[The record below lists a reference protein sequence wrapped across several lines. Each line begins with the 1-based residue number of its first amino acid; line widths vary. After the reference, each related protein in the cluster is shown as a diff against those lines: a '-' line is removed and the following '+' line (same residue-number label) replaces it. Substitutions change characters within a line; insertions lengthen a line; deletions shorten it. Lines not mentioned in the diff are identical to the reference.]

1 MLKNSPC
8 TYRCDYALT
17 SPVADRAE
25 KQVAQSKREAGT
37 GVTVYFCP
45 PFIQKSTQTMKAACR
60 GAARPGKAAG
70 VGSGPG
76 SASHRPFS
84 CGPFRYSPKSPA
96 LQSET
101 VHYKRGVSQQFS
113 LPSFK
118 IDFSEWKDDEV
129 TSLPAGPRIPALGG
143 GPVQWPVAQIPQWS
157 VSVSCGCLPGSGPRR
172 VPGPWSTVGL
182 GVGGTGRLW
191 R

>member
-1 MLKNSPC
+1 M
-8 TYRCDYALT
+8 T
-17 SPVADRAE
+17 SLVADGAE
-25 KQVAQSKREAGT
+25 KQLARGKHEAGDGSLCT
-37 GVTVYFCP
+37 FCP

-60 GAARPGKAAG
+60 GAAQPRKAAG
-70 VGSGPG
+70 AGSGPG

-84 CGPFRYSPKSPA
+84 RGPFRYSPKSPA

-129 TSLPAGPRIPALGG
+129 TSLPAGPHVPALGG
-143 GPVQWPVAQIPQWS
+143 GPVQWPVVQIPQWS
-157 VSVSCGCLPGSGPRR
+157 VSVSCGC
-172 VPGPWSTVGL
+172 
-182 GVGGTGRLW
+182 
-191 R
+191 